1 MLQLLKYL
9 KRCDSISLF
18 SKKSYICTLK
28 NNEVVYLK
36 LIKKIMSVKIRLQRH
51 GKKQKPFYWIVAAD
65 ARSKRDGRYLEKLG
79 TYNPNTNP
87 ATIDLN
93 LDQAVQWL
101 HNGAQPTDTARA
113 ILSYKGALMKHH
125 LDGGVRKGALSQEQA
140 DAKLAKWL
148 EEKAGKVDTKKEG
161 LSKAQEAAKAKA
173 LKAEKVAND
182 KRVAAAVEAA
192 KVVEEVAEVEETEAI
207 AEEAQEA
214 VTEVAVEETSTA
226 EETVAE
232 VAIEETPEVV
242 AEVAAEEAPAVEETP
257 PAEEASEQT
266 EA

>member
-1 MLQLLKYL
+1 
-9 KRCDSISLF
+9 
-18 SKKSYICTLK
+18 
-28 NNEVVYLK
+28 
-36 LIKKIMSVKIRLQRH
+36 MSVKIRLQRH

-87 ATIDLN
+87 ATIELN

-125 LDGGVRKGALSQEQA
+125 LDGGVRKGALTQEQA

-148 EEKAGKVDTKKEG
+148 EEKAGKVDSKKEG

-173 LKAEKVAND
+173 LKAEKIANE
-182 KRVAAAVEAA
+182 KRAAAAVEAA
-192 KVVEEVAEVEETEAI
+192 KVEEVAE
-207 AEEAQEA
+207 
-214 VTEVAVEETSTA
+214 EVAVETVADEA
-226 EETVAE
+226 PEVAVEETVAE
-232 VAIEETPEVV
+232 VAVEETPAVEETV
-242 AEVAAEEAPAVEETP
+242 AEVATEEAPAAEEVVAEEAPAVEEAP
-257 PAEEASEQT
+257 AAEEASEET

>member
-1 MLQLLKYL
+1 
-9 KRCDSISLF
+9 
-18 SKKSYICTLK
+18 
-28 NNEVVYLK
+28 
-36 LIKKIMSVKIRLQRH
+36 MSVKIRLQRH

-125 LDGGVRKGALSQEQA
+125 LDGGVRKGALTQEQA

-148 EEKAGKVDTKKEG
+148 EEKAGKVDIKKEG

-173 LKAEKVAND
+173 LKAEKAANE
-182 KRVAAAVEAA
+182 KRAAAAVEAA
-192 KVVEEVAEVEETEAI
+192 KVEEVAEEVAVEETEAP
-207 AEEAQEA
+207 EA
-214 VTEVAVEETSTA
+214 VTEVAVEESA
-226 EETVAE
+226 AE
-232 VAIEETPEVV
+232 VATEDVVAEDSVEETPEVV
-242 AEVAAEEAPAVEETP
+242 AEVATEEAPEAPAAEET
-257 PAEEASEQT
+257 SEDSSDSEQATQT

>member
-1 MLQLLKYL
+1 
-9 KRCDSISLF
+9 
-18 SKKSYICTLK
+18 
-28 NNEVVYLK
+28 
-36 LIKKIMSVKIRLQRH
+36 MSVKIRLQRH

-125 LDGGVRKGALSQEQA
+125 LDGGVRKGALTQEQA

-148 EEKAGKVDTKKEG
+148 EEKAGKVDIKKEG

-173 LKAEKVAND
+173 LKAEKAANE
-182 KRVAAAVEAA
+182 KRAAAAVEAA
-192 KVVEEVAEVEETEAI
+192 KVEEVVEEVAVEEVEAP
-207 AEEAQEA
+207 EA
-214 VTEVAVEETSTA
+214 VTEVAVEESA
-226 EETVAE
+226 AE
-232 VAIEETPEVV
+232 VATEDVVAEDSVEETPEVV
-242 AEVAAEEAPAVEETP
+242 AEVATEEAPEAPAAEET
-257 PAEEASEQT
+257 SEDSSDSEQATQT